1 MNDKRQVLISK
12 NAYDELKH
20 LAATTDKFLFQLVD
34 EGVKLLKEKY
44 NHENTRNTN

>member
-1 MNDKRQVLISK
+1 MDDKRQVLISK

-20 LAATTDKFLFQLVD
+20 LAATTDKFLFQLID

-44 NHENTRNTN
+44 NESENINRE